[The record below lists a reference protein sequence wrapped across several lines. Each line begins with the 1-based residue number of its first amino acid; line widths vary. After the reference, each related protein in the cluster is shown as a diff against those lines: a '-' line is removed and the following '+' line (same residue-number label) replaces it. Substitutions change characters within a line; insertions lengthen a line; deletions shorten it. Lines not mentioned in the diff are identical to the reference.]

1 MSKRCGRVWKL
12 AESVIAGYLEKFT
25 RSIADDYFGK
35 VLLEQHYAPPLYDM
49 IIIRSVTEIFGW
61 PPRKKRRRTY
71 QMKRIIAIITAF
83 ALAMSMM
90 ILTSCSSDKEA
101 NNEEKPEVT
110 VLAAASLTD
119 ALDEIIAE
127 FEKDS
132 DCKITPS
139 YAGSGDLVQQIEGG
153 APCDIF
159 ISASKSNMDQLEEGE
174 YIDTETRED
183 LLKNTLTLISTVEK
197 KDVVSMD
204 SLTSADVGTIAVG
217 EPETVPA
224 GKYASQVFDNLKITD
239 QLTDKIVYAKDVRAV
254 LNYVETGDADC
265 GFVYRTDALLMDE
278 ANGVIIGDVDE
289 SLHDAIV
296 YPAAIMAEPPA
307 GDHAAEFFE
316 FMKSDFAK
324 KVFEKYG
331 FTVAQ

>member
-1 MSKRCGRVWKL
+1 
-12 AESVIAGYLEKFT
+12 
-25 RSIADDYFGK
+25 
-35 VLLEQHYAPPLYDM
+35 
-49 IIIRSVTEIFGW
+49 
-61 PPRKKRRRTY
+61 
-71 QMKRIIAIITAF
+71 MKRIIAIITAF
-83 ALAMSMM
+83 ALAISMV

-159 ISASKSNMDQLEEGE
+159 ISASKSNMDQLEEGN

-197 KDVVSMD
+197 KDVVSVD

-224 GKYASQVFDNLKITD
+224 GKYASQVFDNMKITD
-239 QLTDKIVYAKDVRAV
+239 QLTSKIVYAKDVRAV

-289 SLHDAIV
+289 SLHDPIV

-316 FMKSDFAK
+316 FMKGDFAK
-324 KVFEKYG
+324 EVFEKYG
-331 FTVAQ
+331 FTIAQ